1 MKTSFTTPRPGMLI
15 RAAARRKALLLLPL
29 VLVIAACDT
38 EKLLDVTDVDVA
50 NPQSLE
56 NPLALPVVHAGAI
69 GDFQVAYSGSSA
81 NEGQIQM
88 SGLFTDEFLFA
99 ETFPTRLEVDT
110 REIQEQNSTMTA
122 IMRDIQRARA
132 SADFASNKISLVNP
146 ADIRRAETM
155 NLAGFAII
163 IMGENYC
170 SGVPISRLTD
180 DGVIELGAPKT
191 TAEMWTEALSKFD
204 SAIVIATAAGA
215 AGTAQLNLAR
225 VGRGRALLNAGQ
237 FAQAAQAVSGVPTNF
252 NYLIFHSEGTTRQNN
267 GIWVFQRISSRW
279 TVSNNEGINGLPF
292 ISDNDLRVR
301 TSPAGRVAFDGSTP
315 LIYQDKYPLRSSPVP
330 LANGVEA
337 RLIEAEA
344 AHRAGDVAAYTT
356 ALNAARAA
364 LGVGPAVIPAT
375 GDARRDQLF
384 KERAYSLWLTSHRLG
399 DLRRLIRQYGRT
411 QAQVFP
417 TGAYFK
423 GGVYG
428 SDVNFIIPFDEKNNT
443 NFTGCLDRSA

>member
-1 MKTSFTTPRPGMLI
+1 MQKSFTTPRLGMQV
-15 RAAARRKALLLLPL
+15 RAGARRKALLLLPL
-29 VLVIAACDT
+29 AFLLAACDT

-69 GDFQVAYSGSSA
+69 GDFQVAFSGSSA

-180 DGVIELGAPKT
+180 DGVIELGSPKT
-191 TAEMWTEALSKFD
+191 TAEMWTEALAKFD

-215 AGTAQLNLAR
+215 AGTTQLNLAR

-237 FAQAAQAVSGVPTNF
+237 FTQAAQAVSGVPTNF
-252 NYLIFHSEGTTRQNN
+252 TYLIFHSEGTTRQNN
-267 GIWVFQRISSRW
+267 GTWVFQRISSRW
-279 TVSNNEGINGLPF
+279 TVSNNEGVNGLPF
-292 ISDNDLRVR
+292 ITDNDLRVR
-301 TSPAGRVAFDGSTP
+301 TSPAGRVGFDGSTP

-344 AHRAGDVAAYTT
+344 AHRAGDVAGYT
-356 ALNAARAA
+356 AGLNAARAA
-364 LGVGPAVIPAT
+364 LGAGPAVIPAT
-375 GDARRDQLF
+375 ADARRDQLF

-411 QAQVFP
+411 QSQVFP